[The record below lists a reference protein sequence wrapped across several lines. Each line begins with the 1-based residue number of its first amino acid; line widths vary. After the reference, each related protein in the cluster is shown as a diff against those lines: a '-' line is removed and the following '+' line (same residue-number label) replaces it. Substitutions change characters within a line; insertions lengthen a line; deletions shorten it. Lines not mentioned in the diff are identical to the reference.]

1 MLKILLG
8 IVAIVMDFGNNN
20 DFPSDSDAGINE
32 TFAVE
37 VTIVLY

>member
-8 IVAIVMDFGNNN
+8 IVVIVMDLETNN
-20 DFPSDSDAGINE
+20 DFPSDADAGINE

-37 VTIVLY
+37 VTIILY